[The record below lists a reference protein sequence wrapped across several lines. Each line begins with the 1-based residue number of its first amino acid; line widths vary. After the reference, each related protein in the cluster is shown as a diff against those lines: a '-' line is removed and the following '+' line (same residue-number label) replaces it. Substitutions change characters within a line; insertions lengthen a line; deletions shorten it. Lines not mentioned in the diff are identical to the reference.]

1 MENNKIKG
9 IVKTVS
15 EKNKGLFILIEG
27 NTNGVWWNGINVE
40 VTKDM
45 KGKEVELTIMDQ
57 EKRKFSYLTVLNS
70 KNVECNEKQIS
81 TDEERI
87 RSVCLSYSKDL
98 AVAGKIE
105 IKDIKTNASIFLSFI
120 KDGK

>member
-9 IVKTVS
+9 IVKIVS

-27 NTNGVWWNGINVE
+27 NTNGVWWNGVNVG
-40 VTKDM
+40 VTKDL

-57 EKRKFSYLTVLNS
+57 EKRKFSYLTVLNE
-70 KNVECNEKQIS
+70 NVKKVNEKQPNS
-81 TDEERI
+81 DEERM
-87 RSVCLSYSKDL
+87 RSMCISYAKDL
-98 AVAGKIE
+98 SVAGKIE
-105 IKDIKTNASIFLSFI
+105 VKEIESHASRFLSFI

>member
-105 IKDIKTNASIFLSFI
+105 IKDIKTHASIFLSFI